1 MKTFSANGT
10 SATKKH
16 LSVLSCSSSDEE
28 DGATSSGAE
37 FDSKHSSK
45 DDSHSK
51 GESREVDLETDPPQA
66 V

>member
-1 MKTFSANGT
+1 MKTFSAEAT

-16 LSVLSCSSSDEE
+16 LSVLSSASSDEE
-28 DGATSSGAE
+28 DGATSSGVE

-51 GESREVDLETDPPQA
+51 NESREVDVEADSPQA